1 MEEYQFYS
9 KKKGWN
15 DKLYTA
21 KYYVSSI
28 IKLDKKIGNK
38 LIGLTGNQIIEC
50 KIEIKELNEL
60 SKKWNN
66 WYFYEIKT
74 HIGYSTEIY
83 I

>member
-1 MEEYQFYS
+1 MERWIIFCS
-9 KKKGWN
+9 K
-15 DKLYTA
+15 
-21 KYYVSSI
+21 I
-28 IKLDKKIGNK
+28 ITLNKNIGDK

-50 KIEIKELNEL
+50 KIEIKELNEF

-66 WYFYEIKT
+66 WYFYEINT